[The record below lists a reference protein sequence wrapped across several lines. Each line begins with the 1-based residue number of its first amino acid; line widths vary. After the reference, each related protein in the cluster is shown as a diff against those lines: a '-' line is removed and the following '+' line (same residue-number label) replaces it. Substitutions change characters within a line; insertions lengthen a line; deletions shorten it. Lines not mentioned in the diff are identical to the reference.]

1 MFGLCTMDIE
11 KLFHKWRASIDEAAK
26 ARAEVVYLTEFR
38 KSKKAILM
46 QEAEL
51 NGLKTGQERE
61 SYAYAHPEYL
71 ELLTALKNAIETSE
85 KFRWRM
91 KIAED
96 RIGIYRTHEASK
108 RKEFG
113 SYGN

>member
-1 MFGLCTMDIE
+1 MNVE
-11 KLFHKWRASIDEAAK
+11 KLFAEWRASIGEAAK
-26 ARAEVVYLTEFR
+26 ARADVIYLSEFR

-46 QEAEL
+46 QEAAV

-61 SYAYAHPEYL
+61 SYAYAHTEYL
-71 ELLTALKNAIETSE
+71 QLLKDLRTATEISE
-85 KFRWRM
+85 RLRWQM
-91 KIAED
+91 KIAEQ
-96 RIGIYRTHEASK
+96 RIQIYRTHEASK

>member
-1 MFGLCTMDIE
+1 MNIE
-11 KLFHKWRASIDEAAK
+11 QLFHDWRSSIDEAAK
-26 ARAEVVYLTEFR
+26 SKADVVYLTEFR

-51 NGLKTGQERE
+51 NGHKTGQERE
-61 SYAYAHPEYL
+61 SYAYAHEEYL
-71 ELLTALKNAIETSE
+71 ELLDALRVATELNE

-91 KIAED
+91 KIAEE

-108 RKEFG
+108 RREFTNH
-113 SYGN
+113 GN

>member
-1 MFGLCTMDIE
+1 MNIE
-11 KLFHKWRASIDEAAK
+11 KLFQDWRGCIDEAAK
-26 ARAEVVYLTEFR
+26 ARADEIYLKEFR

-51 NGLKTGQERE
+51 NGHKTGQERE

-71 ELLTALKNAIETSE
+71 QLLKDLRTATETSE
-85 KFRWRM
+85 KFRWQM

-96 RIGIYRTHEASK
+96 RIKIYRTHEASK

-113 SYGN
+113 NYGN

>member
-1 MFGLCTMDIE
+1 MNIE
-11 KLFHKWRASIDEAAK
+11 QLFNDWRGSVDEAAK
-26 ARAEVVYLTEFR
+26 AKANVIYLTEFR

-51 NGLKTGQERE
+51 NGHKTGQERE

-71 ELLTALKNAIETSE
+71 ELLLGLKEAVETHESL
-85 KFRWRM
+85 RNRM
-91 KIAED
+91 VIAQE

-113 SYGN
+113 NYGN

>member
-1 MFGLCTMDIE
+1 MNIE
-11 KLFHKWRASIDEAAK
+11 QLFQDWRSSIDEAAK
-26 ARAEVVYLTEFR
+26 AKADVIYLTEFR

-46 QEAEL
+46 QEAEC
-51 NGLKTGQERE
+51 NGHKTGQERE
-61 SYAYAHPEYL
+61 SYAYAHPDYL
-71 ELLTALKNAIETSE
+71 SLLDSLRIATEINE

-91 KIAED
+91 KIAEE

-113 SYGN
+113 NYGN

>member
-1 MFGLCTMDIE
+1 MEIE
-11 KLFHKWRASIDEAAK
+11 ALFQKWRDSVNEAAK
-26 ARAEVVYLTEFR
+26 AKADVVYLTEFR

-51 NGLKTGQERE
+51 NGHKTGQERE

-71 ELLTALKNAIETSE
+71 ELIKALREATETNE

-91 KIAED
+91 KIAEE

-113 SYGN
+113 NYGN

>member
-1 MFGLCTMDIE
+1 MNVE
-11 KLFHKWRASIDEAAK
+11 KLFAEWRACIDDAAK
-26 ARAEVVYLTEFR
+26 SRANVIYLTEYR

-46 QEAEL
+46 NEARVK
-51 NGLKTGQERE
+51 GFKTGQERE
-61 SYAYAHPEYL
+61 SYAYSHKDYL
-71 ELLTALKNAIETSE
+71 DLLLALKEATEKSE
-85 KFRWRM
+85 KFRWQM
-91 KIAED
+91 KIAEE

>member
-1 MFGLCTMDIE
+1 MDIE
-11 KLFHKWRASIDEAAK
+11 KLFANWRASIDEYSKAK
-26 ARAEVVYLTEFR
+26 ADYVYLTEFR

-46 QEAEL
+46 QQAEHE
-51 NGLKTGQERE
+51 GHKTGQERE

-71 ELLTALKNAIETSE
+71 ELLNGLRVAVDISE
-85 KFRWRM
+85 NLRLRM
-91 KIAED
+91 KVAEE

-113 SYGN
+113 NYGN